1 MGSDPIPPLSPPVVN
16 QPEHNPFLALPET
29 PDFDTMPYPYPR
41 YIDGPDVESH
51 IRAFVSAWQANH
63 STQRLTIVEIEA
75 SKIVEFT
82 LSLDG
87 RAADGIPAMT
97 QWIHDV
103 PSALNS

>member
-1 MGSDPIPPLSPPVVN
+1 MLNRTTTTPVRQIEPRN
-16 QPEHNPFLALPET
+16 DHSQQEDRLPFRNRDGERPRSLDRQRRDN
-29 PDFDTMPYPYPR
+29 DF
-41 YIDGPDVESH
+41 
-51 IRAFVSAWQANH
+51 RAFVSAWQANH